1 MSLLDLQ
8 MLESDEELSG
18 HGHGGDLSTAS
29 LLLCDSNASI
39 LLCL

>member
-8 MLESDEELSG
+8 MLESEDELSG
-18 HGHGGDLSTAS
+18 NGGDLSTAS
-29 LLLCDSNASI
+29 LLLCDSNVSL